1 MNPEG
6 VGVMAMDMLLPLLLP
21 GEGMSQGVVRGSF
34 QWDDM
39 YEYKI
44 YAVQYPAVSE
54 TLNSGSGQVHRSAP
68 LPLQKQPVMAFL
80 PLPRFYFLSLF
91 FFLVKILISSHWTSQ
106 VHMGA
111 CFSKVFNGCPLNIN
125 CTASWVSFPED
136 FISWEREWHQLFL
149 QGPSGDAQPAHI
161 GGGRRGDLHA

>member
-1 MNPEG
+1 MEILFHNICYRQILGLMNPEG
-6 VGVMAMDMLLPLLLP
+6 AGVMEMDMLLPLLLP

-34 QWDDM
+34 QWGDM

-80 PLPRFYFLSLF
+80 PLPRFHFLSLF
-91 FFLVKILISSHWTSQ
+91 L
-106 VHMGA
+106 
-111 CFSKVFNGCPLNIN
+111 CPCLNL
-125 CTASWVSFPED
+125 D
-136 FISWEREWHQLFL
+136 FITL
-149 QGPSGDAQPAHI
+149 
-161 GGGRRGDLHA
+161 